1 MQTDGETAC
10 QRFQSGVN
18 SLSDE
23 KQNKGEIILKLLHT
37 SDWHLGRALSN
48 NQTYIQDQRFFFDRL
63 YSIIREEKIDAVLV
77 AGDVY
82 DSGISNAEAIN
93 LYNEVVT
100 EICLRAGVPMIIIAG
115 NHDSGPRLASCRDL
129 LKGAGLCLSGRLSA
143 DLSPV
148 VFGNTAIYSLPY
160 FSKDEAAAIF
170 PEKKDEIT
178 SAATAMKAVCD
189 IIRAGMDKTKK
200 NILVSHSLVQN
211 VELSDSDH
219 SAQIGTAS
227 AVSRDVFDGFDY
239 VALGHIHKP
248 QSVSDKIRYSG
259 SPVKYSF
266 GKEENQEKG
275 VVIIDTEDMSQK
287 FVQVGELHG
296 RRTVK
301 GTYEEII
308 SMKNLENCY
317 LSIVVTDRTN
327 AASLYNEMKERFP
340 FMLELKGREYTISGA
355 GTTVSA
361 LDIEKLD
368 DTAILKSFMKDIAG
382 MEPDEE
388 QLELFREAVEASDRE
403 VEEN

>member
-1 MQTDGETAC
+1 M
-10 QRFQSGVN
+10 
-18 SLSDE
+18 
-23 KQNKGEIILKLLHT
+23 KLLHT

-77 AGDVY
+77 AGDIY
-82 DSGISNAEAIN
+82 DSSVSNAEAIN

-100 EICLRAGVPMIIIAG
+100 KICLGMGVPMIIIAG

-129 LKGAGLCLSGRLSA
+129 LKGAGLYLTGRLSA
-143 DLSPV
+143 DLSPA
-148 VFGNTAIYSLPY
+148 VFGDTAIYSLPY
-160 FSKDEAAAIF
+160 FNKDEVIALF

-189 IIRAGMDKTKK
+189 VIRGNMDKTKK

-211 VELSDSDH
+211 VELSESDR

-227 AVSRDVFDGFDY
+227 AVSKDVFDGFDY

-248 QSVSDKIRYSG
+248 QTVSDKIRYSG

-266 GKEENQEKG
+266 GREEKQEKG
-275 VVIIDTEDMSQK
+275 VVIIDTDNMSQK
-287 FVQVGELHG
+287 FVETGELHG
-296 RRTVK
+296 RHTVK

-308 SMKNLENCY
+308 GRTDLVNDY
-317 LSIVVTDRTN
+317 LSIIITDRTN

-340 FMLELKGREYTISGA
+340 YMLELKGMEYTVSGE
-355 GTTVSA
+355 GSTINA

-368 DTAILKSFMKDIAG
+368 DTAILKNFMKDIAG
-382 MEPDEE
+382 IEPDKE
-388 QLELFREAVEASDRE
+388 QLELFSAAVEAADRE